1 MTLSTGQSSAPR
13 GNLGT
18 FAGLLIGM
26 GGYGLA
32 RYAGVPLQT
41 ALAAV
46 FALSLAAAIGY
57 PIGLLVGHFISC
69 DSDVDTPGFRVIA
82 WANLLAWIVPAV
94 GMALSAMTWLFY
106 RRSEENRALYWWLSL
121 AGGLLALASAVIGG
135 GIAANQRTIDRCPFA
150 AREHWSHAEAEI
162 CFGQKPRAGQI

>member
-1 MTLSTGQSSAPR
+1 MTIATGQSSAPR

-18 FAGLLIGM
+18 WVGVLIGL

-46 FALSLAAAIGY
+46 FALCVATIIGY
-57 PIGLLVGHFISC
+57 PIGLLVGHFISR
-69 DSDVDTPGFRVIA
+69 DSDVDTPGFRLIA

-94 GMALSAMTWLFY
+94 GMALSAMTWLFF
-106 RRSEENRALYWWLSL
+106 RRSEENRTLYWWLSL
-121 AGGLLALASAVIGG
+121 AGGLLALASAAVGG
-135 GIAANQRTIDRCPFA
+135 GMAASQRTVDRCPFA
-150 AREHWSHAEAEI
+150 AREHWSNADLAI
-162 CFGQKPRAGQI
+162 CFSQKPRAMRT